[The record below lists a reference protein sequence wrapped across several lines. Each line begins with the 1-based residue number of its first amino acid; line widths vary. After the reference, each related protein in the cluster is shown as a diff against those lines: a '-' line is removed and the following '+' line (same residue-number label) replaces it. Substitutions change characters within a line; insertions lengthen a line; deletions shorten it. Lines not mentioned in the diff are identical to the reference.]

1 MPYVSGGLVALL
13 AVFLYGVLVPGK
25 PPLTQRDVDDTIAS
39 ALASV
44 TPPPAFS
51 EMVYQAVQPSLVLIQ
66 TNLPHGQAAPDATPD
81 EDGGLGSG
89 VVVSQDGD
97 ILTSLHVVAGATEIK
112 LTFAD
117 GTTSDAE
124 VVARQPE
131 HDIAVLRATQPPANL
146 VPAVLGNPG
155 AVRQGSEA
163 YAMGS
168 PFGLYGSMSV
178 GVISGLDRSFQM
190 PGTDQV
196 LTGLF
201 QIDAAVNPGNSGG
214 ALTDR
219 EGHVIGI
226 VTALIN
232 PTDDDVFIGIGL
244 AVPIDVA
251 GGAAG
256 LPPY

>member
-1 MPYVSGGLVALL
+1 MAPYLTGGLVALSGVL
-13 AVFLYGVLVPGK
+13 LYGTLAPQAAA
-25 PPLTQRDVDDTIAS
+25 PDPARTWTRPWRE

-51 EMVYQAVQPSLVLIQ
+51 EFVYQAVQPSLVLIQ
-66 TNLPHGQAAPDATPD
+66 TKGPPGRRRPDG
-81 EDGGLGSG
+81 EGGLGSG
-89 VVVSQDGD
+89 VVVNLDGD
-97 ILTSLHVVAGATEIK
+97 ILTSLHVVADATEIK

-117 GTTSDAE
+117 GTKSPGRD
-124 VVARQPE
+124 RRQQPE
-131 HDIAVLRATQPPANL
+131 HDIAVIRATRPPANL
-146 VPAVLGNPG
+146 RARGPRRSRRGPAGQRGLRDGQP
-155 AVRQGSEA
+155 VRALRLDERAAS
-163 YAMGS
+163 S
-168 PFGLYGSMSV
+168 PA
-178 GVISGLDRSFQM
+178 LDRSFQL
-190 PGTDQV
+190 PDSDQV

-219 EGHVIGI
+219 DGHVIGI
-226 VTALIN
+226 VTALVN
-232 PTDDDVFIGIGL
+232 PTEEDVFIGIGL